1 MENNLY
7 IDTNIFIDL
16 LDSTRPSYITSLALV
31 KKSLEAGKVLYI
43 NSDTVTNA
51 FYILNKLRRGKET
64 ELMLMMKKVVM
75 LFEVVSIDDKDVIDA
90 FDLCINTALEYKD
103 YEDAVQYVC
112 AKKIEADLIVTNDKM
127 FVSFDIEIC
136 STMS

>member
-16 LDSTRPSYITSLALV
+16 LDSTRPSYKQSLALV
-31 KKSLEAGKVLYI
+31 KDSLESAKILYI
-43 NSDTVTNA
+43 NSDTVTNT
-51 FYILNKLRRGKET
+51 FYVLSKLRRGREA

-75 LFEVVSIDDKDVIDA
+75 LFEVVPIDDKDIMYA
-90 FDLCINTALEYKD
+90 FDLCMDTNLEYKD

-112 AKKIEADLIVTNDKM
+112 AKKINADLIVTNDKR
-127 FVSFDIEIC
+127 FVSLDIELC
-136 STMS
+136 STRD

>member
-7 IDTNIFIDL
+7 IDTNIFLDL
-16 LDSTRPSYITSLALV
+16 LDSTRPSYKHSLALV
-31 KKSLEAGKVLYI
+31 KESLENAKILYI

-51 FYILNKLRRGKET
+51 FYILSKLRRGKEA

-75 LFEVVSIDDKDVIDA
+75 LFEIVPIDDKDIMYA
-90 FDLCINTALEYKD
+90 FDLCIDTALEYKD

-112 AKKIEADLIVTNDKM
+112 AKKIEADLIVTNDKK
-127 FVSFDIEIC
+127 FVSLDIEIC
-136 STMS
+136 STI

>member
-16 LDSTRPSYITSLALV
+16 LDSTRPSYNHSLALV
-31 KKSLEAGKVLYI
+31 KDSLESAKILYI

-51 FYILNKLRRGKET
+51 FYILSKLRRGKET
-64 ELMLMMKKVVM
+64 ELMLMMKKVVI
-75 LFEVVSIDDKDVIDA
+75 LFEIVPIDDKDIMYA
-90 FDLCINTALEYKD
+90 FDLCIDTALEYKD

-112 AKKIEADLIVTNDKM
+112 AKKIEADLIVTNDKK
-127 FVSFDIEIC
+127 FISLDIEIC
-136 STMS
+136 STI

>member
-16 LDSTRPSYITSLALV
+16 LDSTRPSYKHSLALV
-31 KKSLEAGKVLYI
+31 KESLENAKILYI

-51 FYILNKLRRGKET
+51 FYILSKLRRGKEA

-75 LFEVVSIDDKDVIDA
+75 LFEVVPIDDKDIMYA
-90 FDLCINTALEYKD
+90 FDLCIDTALAYKD
-103 YEDAVQYVC
+103 YENAVQYVC
-112 AKKIEADLIVTNDKM
+112 AKKIAADLIVTNDKR
-127 FVSFDIEIC
+127 FTSLDIEIC
-136 STMS
+136 STLR